1 MSNSFYIPTLPLHEA
16 RQAAYELKAYS
27 FDNIKLHVSISL
39 I

>member
-27 FDNIKLHVSISL
+27 FDTMLSYMYRSA
-39 I
+39 